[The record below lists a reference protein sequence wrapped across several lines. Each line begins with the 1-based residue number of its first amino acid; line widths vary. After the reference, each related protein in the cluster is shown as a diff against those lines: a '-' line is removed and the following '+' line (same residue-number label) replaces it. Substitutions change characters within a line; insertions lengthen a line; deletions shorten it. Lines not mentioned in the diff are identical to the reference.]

1 MQYSHLVF
9 VAAGIWACAGSA
21 WAAPRDSSAAEALFQ
36 SARQALAHGDVDTAC
51 ERFAESERLDP
62 APGTLINLAD
72 CEERRGRIAT
82 AWQEFRD
89 AVPMFRTGDD
99 RIAYAEKRAR
109 NLEARVPHVVLT
121 LATRVNGVTIHR
133 DDVELGTATLGVSLP
148 IDPGR
153 HRFVVRAPGR
163 EERAVEVDI
172 VQGQSLTVTLEA
184 ARATPAA
191 KAPVATPATPP
202 PQAGPRPRDG
212 GSSQATW
219 GYVAAGVGGAA
230 LITGIVATVGIAGA
244 ASSYKDHCR
253 DGICDGDGMDAA
265 SRGKTWSIV
274 APIAFGAAA
283 IGLGGGAY
291 LLLTRPSPGTAT
303 SAGVSV
309 VGRF

>member
-1 MQYSHLVF
+1 MQYLQLAF
-9 VAAGIWACAGSA
+9 VAAGIWTFTGSA

-36 SARQALAHGDVDTAC
+36 SARQALARGDVNTAC

-72 CEERRGRIAT
+72 CEERRGHIAT

-89 AVPMFRTGDD
+89 AVPMFRPGDD

-109 NLEARVPHVVLT
+109 SLEARVPHVVLT
-121 LATRVNGVTIHR
+121 LATRVDGVTIHR
-133 DDVELGTATLGVSLP
+133 DDVELGMATLGVSLP

-163 EERAVEVDI
+163 DERSIEVEI
-172 VQGQSLTVTLEA
+172 AQGQSLTVTLEP
-184 ARATPAA
+184 ARATAAPTPPAA
-191 KAPVATPATPP
+191 KPLPTSPP
-202 PQAGPRPRDG
+202 PAKQG

-219 GYVAAGVGGAA
+219 GYVAAGLGGAA
-230 LITGIVATVGIAGA
+230 LITGIVATLGIASA

-265 SRGKTWSIV
+265 SRGKTWSLV
-274 APIAFGAAA
+274 APIAFGVAAV
-283 IGLGGGAY
+283 GLGGGAY

-309 VGRF
+309 VGSF